1 LSCRPSAPSNTFFG
15 IKTVINENTTILFCD
30 FFLFLAFNRSMMQ
43 HPFLTLVE
51 EHSAAINRVCRSF
64 CHTAEDCEDLRQDI
78 IVNLWLGWSRY
89 RPTAKP
95 VTWVWRVAVN
105 TGISWRRHRQRQV
118 ETAPIEGLEL
128 PDEGIDREE
137 REWLCELIRQLPTK
151 DQKLLRL
158 YLDGWKQDEIGEM
171 LGISE
176 TNVQTRMSRIK
187 EKLRKLKDGMIA

>member
-1 LSCRPSAPSNTFFG
+1 
-15 IKTVINENTTILFCD
+15 
-30 FFLFLAFNRSMMQ
+30 M
-43 HPFLTLVE
+43 
-51 EHSAAINRVCRSF
+51 
-64 CHTAEDCEDLRQDI
+64 RQDI

-118 ETAPIEGLEL
+118 ETTPLEGLEV
-128 PDEGIDREE
+128 PDEGIDRED
-137 REWLCELIRQLPTK
+137 REWLRELIRQLPPK
-151 DQKLLRL
+151 EQKLLRL

-176 TNVQTRMSRIK
+176 SNVQTRISRIK
-187 EKLRKLKDGMIA
+187 QKLQKLSAID

>member
-1 LSCRPSAPSNTFFG
+1 
-15 IKTVINENTTILFCD
+15 
-30 FFLFLAFNRSMMQ
+30 MQ
-43 HPFLTLVE
+43 HPFLTLIE
-51 EHSAAINRVCRSF
+51 THSAAIDRVCRSF
-64 CHTAEDCEDLRQDI
+64 CHTMEDCEDLRQDI

-118 ETAPIEGLEL
+118 ETTPLEGLEL
-128 PDEGIDREE
+128 PDEGIDREN
-137 REWLCELIRQLPTK
+137 REWLRELIRQLPTK

-187 EKLRKLKDGMIA
+187 QKLQKLSAID

>member
-1 LSCRPSAPSNTFFG
+1 M
-15 IKTVINENTTILFCD
+15 I
-30 FFLFLAFNRSMMQ
+30 Q

-64 CHTAEDCEDLRQDI
+64 CHTTEDCEDLRQDI
-78 IVNLWLGWSRY
+78 IMNLWLGGNRY

-95 VTWVWRVAVN
+95 VTWIWRVAVN

-118 ETAPIEGLEL
+118 ETMPIEGLEI
-128 PDEGIDREE
+128 PDDTVTREE
-137 REWLCELIRQLPTK
+137 RACLYELIRQLPAK

-158 YLDGWKQDEIGEM
+158 YLEGWKQDEIGEM

-176 TNVQTRMSRIK
+176 SNVQTRMSRIK
-187 EKLRKLKDGMIA
+187 QKLRNLSTKD

>member
-1 LSCRPSAPSNTFFG
+1 M
-15 IKTVINENTTILFCD
+15 I
-30 FFLFLAFNRSMMQ
+30 Q

-51 EHSAAINRVCRSF
+51 EQSAAINRVCRSF

-78 IVNLWLGWSRY
+78 ILNLWLGW
-89 RPTAKP
+89 
-95 VTWVWRVAVN
+95 VTWVWHVAVN

-118 ETAPIEGLEL
+118 DTSPLDGIDL
-128 PDEGIDREE
+128 PDDGVDYEE
-137 REWLCELIRQLPTK
+137 RKWLYELICQLPDK

-176 TNVQTRMSRIK
+176 TNVQTRISRIK
-187 EKLRKLKDGMIA
+187 QKLRNLSALD

>member
-1 LSCRPSAPSNTFFG
+1 
-15 IKTVINENTTILFCD
+15 
-30 FFLFLAFNRSMMQ
+30 M
-43 HPFLTLVE
+43 
-51 EHSAAINRVCRSF
+51 CRSF
-64 CHTAEDCEDLRQDI
+64 CHTTEDCEDLRQDI
-78 IVNLWLGWSRY
+78 IMNLWLGWSHY

-118 ETAPIEGLEL
+118 DTSPLDGIDL
-128 PDEGIDREE
+128 PDDGVDHEE
-137 REWLCELIRQLPTK
+137 RKWLYELIRQLPDK

-158 YLDGWKQDEIGEM
+158 YLDGWKHDEIGEM

-187 EKLRKLKDGMIA
+187 QKLRKLSAID

>member
-1 LSCRPSAPSNTFFG
+1 
-15 IKTVINENTTILFCD
+15 
-30 FFLFLAFNRSMMQ
+30 MQ
-43 HPFLTLVE
+43 HPFLTLIE
-51 EHSAAINRVCRSF
+51 SHTAAIDRVCRSF
-64 CHTAEDCEDLRQDI
+64 CHTTEDREDLRQDI
-78 IVNLWLGWSRY
+78 IMNLWLGWSRY

-118 ETAPIEGLEL
+118 ETMPIEGLEM
-128 PDEGIDREE
+128 PDEGIDSEE
-137 REWLCELIRQLPTK
+137 RKWLYELIRQLPAK

-158 YLDGWKQDEIGEM
+158 YLEGWKQDEIGEM

-187 EKLRKLKDGMIA
+187 QKLRNLSTME

>member
-1 LSCRPSAPSNTFFG
+1 
-15 IKTVINENTTILFCD
+15 
-30 FFLFLAFNRSMMQ
+30 MMQ
-43 HPFLTLVE
+43 HPFLTLIE
-51 EHSAAINRVCRSF
+51 THSAAIDRVCRSF
-64 CHTAEDCEDLRQDI
+64 CHTMEDCEDLRQDI

-95 VTWVWRVAVN
+95 VTWVWCVAVN

-118 ETAPIEGLEL
+118 ETTPLEGLEL
-128 PDEGIDREE
+128 PDEGIDREN
-137 REWLCELIRQLPTK
+137 REWLRELIRQLPPK

-171 LGISE
+171 LGMSE

-187 EKLRKLKDGMIA
+187 QKLRKLSAID

>member
-1 LSCRPSAPSNTFFG
+1 
-15 IKTVINENTTILFCD
+15 
-30 FFLFLAFNRSMMQ
+30 MMQ
-43 HPFLTLVE
+43 HPFLTLIE
-51 EHSAAINRVCRSF
+51 THSAAIDRVCRSF
-64 CHTAEDCEDLRQDI
+64 CHTMEDCEDLRQDI

-118 ETAPIEGLEL
+118 ETTPLEGLEL
-128 PDEGIDREE
+128 PDEGIDREN
-137 REWLCELIRQLPTK
+137 REWLRELIRQLPPK

-171 LGISE
+171 LGMSE

-187 EKLRKLKDGMIA
+187 QKLRKLSAID

>member
-1 LSCRPSAPSNTFFG
+1 
-15 IKTVINENTTILFCD
+15 
-30 FFLFLAFNRSMMQ
+30 MMQ
-43 HPFLTLVE
+43 HQFLTLIE

-78 IVNLWLGWSRY
+78 ILNLWLGWKSY

-105 TGISWRRHRQRQV
+105 TGISWWRHRHRQV
-118 ETAPIEGLEL
+118 EISPLEGIEL
-128 PDEGIDREE
+128 PDNGLDREN
-137 REWLCELIRQLPTK
+137 REWLHDLIRQLPDK

-176 TNVQTRMSRIK
+176 TNVQTRMLRIK
-187 EKLRKLKDGMIA
+187 QKLRNLSALD

>member
-1 LSCRPSAPSNTFFG
+1 
-15 IKTVINENTTILFCD
+15 
-30 FFLFLAFNRSMMQ
+30 MQ
-43 HPFLTLVE
+43 HPFLTLIE
-51 EHSAAINRVCRSF
+51 SHTAAIDRVCRSF
-64 CHTAEDCEDLRQDI
+64 CHTTEDREDLRQDI
-78 IVNLWLGWSRY
+78 IMNLWLGWSSY

-118 ETAPIEGLEL
+118 ETMPIEGLEM
-128 PDEGIDREE
+128 PDEGIDSEE
-137 REWLCELIRQLPTK
+137 RKWLYELIRQLPAK

-158 YLDGWKQDEIGEM
+158 YLEGWKQDEIGEM

-187 EKLRKLKDGMIA
+187 QKLRNLSTME

>member
-1 LSCRPSAPSNTFFG
+1 
-15 IKTVINENTTILFCD
+15 
-30 FFLFLAFNRSMMQ
+30 M
-43 HPFLTLVE
+43 
-51 EHSAAINRVCRSF
+51 
-64 CHTAEDCEDLRQDI
+64 
-78 IVNLWLGWSRY
+78 NLWLGWERY

-118 ETAPIEGLEL
+118 ETMPIEGLEM
-128 PDEGIDREE
+128 PDEGIDSEE
-137 REWLCELIRQLPTK
+137 RKWLYELIRQMPAK

-158 YLDGWKQDEIGEM
+158 YLEGWKQDEIGEM

-187 EKLRKLKDGMIA
+187 QKLRNLSAME

>member
-1 LSCRPSAPSNTFFG
+1 M
-15 IKTVINENTTILFCD
+15 I
-30 FFLFLAFNRSMMQ
+30 Q
-43 HPFLTLVE
+43 HPFLILIE
-51 EHSAAINRVCRSF
+51 NHSAAIDRVCRSF

-118 ETAPIEGLEL
+118 ETMPLEGLEL
-128 PDEGIDREE
+128 PDEGVGREE
-137 REWLCELIRQLPTK
+137 REWLRELIRQLPPK
-151 DQKLLRL
+151 DQRLLRL
-158 YLDGWKQDEIGEM
+158 YLEGWKQDEIGEM

-176 TNVQTRMSRIK
+176 SNVQTRLSRIK
-187 EKLRKLKDGMIA
+187 QKLRILSASD

>member
-1 LSCRPSAPSNTFFG
+1 
-15 IKTVINENTTILFCD
+15 
-30 FFLFLAFNRSMMQ
+30 MMQ
-43 HPFLTLVE
+43 HPFLTLIE
-51 EHSAAINRVCRSF
+51 SHTAAIDRVCRSF
-64 CHTAEDCEDLRQDI
+64 CHTTEDREDLRQDI
-78 IVNLWLGWSRY
+78 IMNLWLGWSRY

-118 ETAPIEGLEL
+118 ETMPIEGLEM
-128 PDEGIDREE
+128 PDEGIDSEE
-137 REWLCELIRQLPTK
+137 RKWLYELIRQLPAK

-158 YLDGWKQDEIGEM
+158 YLEGWKQDEIGEM

-187 EKLRKLKDGMIA
+187 QKLRNLSTME

>member
-1 LSCRPSAPSNTFFG
+1 
-15 IKTVINENTTILFCD
+15 
-30 FFLFLAFNRSMMQ
+30 MMQ
-43 HPFLTLVE
+43 HPFLTLIE
-51 EHSAAINRVCRSF
+51 SHTAAIDRVCRSF
-64 CHTAEDCEDLRQDI
+64 CHTTEDHEDLRQDI
-78 IVNLWLGWSRY
+78 IMNLWLGWERY

-118 ETAPIEGLEL
+118 ETMPIEGLEM
-128 PDEGIDREE
+128 PDEGIDSEE
-137 REWLCELIRQLPTK
+137 RKWLYELIRQLPAK

-158 YLDGWKQDEIGEM
+158 YLEGWKQDEIGEM

-187 EKLRKLKDGMIA
+187 QKLRNLSSME

>member
-1 LSCRPSAPSNTFFG
+1 
-15 IKTVINENTTILFCD
+15 
-30 FFLFLAFNRSMMQ
+30 MMK
-43 HPFLTLVE
+43 HPFLTLVDT
-51 EHSAAINRVCRSF
+51 HSAAIDRVCRSF
-64 CHTAEDCEDLRQDI
+64 CHTTEDQEDLRQDI
-78 IVNLWLGWSRY
+78 IMNLWLGWERY

-118 ETAPIEGLEL
+118 ETTPIEGLEM
-128 PDEGIDREE
+128 PDDTVTHEE
-137 REWLCELIRQLPTK
+137 RAYLYELIRRLPAK

-158 YLDGWKQDEIGEM
+158 YLEGWKQDEIGEM

-187 EKLRKLKDGMIA
+187 QKLKNLSTID

>member
-1 LSCRPSAPSNTFFG
+1 
-15 IKTVINENTTILFCD
+15 
-30 FFLFLAFNRSMMQ
+30 MQ
-43 HPFLTLVE
+43 HPFLTLIE
-51 EHSAAINRVCRSF
+51 THSAAIDRVCRSF
-64 CHTAEDCEDLRQDI
+64 CHTMEDCEDLRQDI

-118 ETAPIEGLEL
+118 ETTPLEGLEL
-128 PDEGIDREE
+128 PDEGIDREN
-137 REWLCELIRQLPTK
+137 REWLRELIRQLPPK

-171 LGISE
+171 LGMSE

-187 EKLRKLKDGMIA
+187 QKLRKLSAID

>member
-1 LSCRPSAPSNTFFG
+1 
-15 IKTVINENTTILFCD
+15 
-30 FFLFLAFNRSMMQ
+30 MQ

-51 EHSAAINRVCRSF
+51 THSAAIDRVCRSF
-64 CHTAEDCEDLRQDI
+64 CHTTEDHEDLRQDI
-78 IVNLWLGWSRY
+78 IMNLWLGWSRY

-105 TGISWRRHRQRQV
+105 TGISWLRHRQRQV
-118 ETAPIEGLEL
+118 ETMPLEGLEV
-128 PDEGIDREE
+128 PDEGIDPEE
-137 REWLCELIRQLPTK
+137 RKWLYELIHQLPAK

-158 YLDGWKQDEIGEM
+158 YLEGWKQDEIGEM

-187 EKLRKLKDGMIA
+187 QKLRNLSKID

>member
-1 LSCRPSAPSNTFFG
+1 
-15 IKTVINENTTILFCD
+15 
-30 FFLFLAFNRSMMQ
+30 MQ
-43 HPFLTLVE
+43 HPFLTLIE
-51 EHSAAINRVCRSF
+51 SHTAAIDRVCRSF
-64 CHTAEDCEDLRQDI
+64 CHTTEDHEDLRQDI
-78 IVNLWLGWSRY
+78 IMNLWLGWERY

-118 ETAPIEGLEL
+118 ETMPIEGLEM
-128 PDEGIDREE
+128 PDEGIDSEE
-137 REWLCELIRQLPTK
+137 RKWLYELIRQMPAK

-158 YLDGWKQDEIGEM
+158 YLEGWKQDEIGEM

-187 EKLRKLKDGMIA
+187 QKLRNLSAME